1 MKKLISIFILSLL
14 FINTKADTHYINSG
28 NFYYSPS
35 SLTVDVNDTVVWLN
49 VQGFH
54 NVNFDISS
62 TTGNSFGN
70 PVSFISSPTGAD
82 TMYIHKFTVPG
93 YYEYD
98 CSVGSHAASGMI
110 GNITVNAITDCNGVA
125 NGTSLTD
132 TCGVCQQ
139 AYIYNFVTHIPTY
152 LNDTFNVVLGPTEIL
167 VMPNDPQNPLW
178 NSSCDSSVYDII
190 SNSADHTILEIAID
204 TCGLASTLDG
214 PGPFT
219 VFAPTDAAFNAL
231 PAGTISSL
239 LSNLPALTDILKYHV
254 VGDSVMSSMLSNGQ
268 TVTTLEGSDVTVTIS
283 GGNVYIENAMVTVA
297 DIVGDNGV
305 VHVIDAVL
313 LPPTPS
319 NSVYDI
325 ISNSADHTI
334 LEIAIDTCG
343 LASTLDGPGPFTV
356 FAPTDAAFNALP
368 AGTISSLLS
377 NLPALT
383 DILKYHVVGDSV
395 MSSMLSNGQTVT
407 TLEGSDVTVTISGGN
422 VYIENAMVTVADIV
436 GDNGVVHVIDAVL
449 LPPSPSNINEL
460 KSDDKIIYTVDILGK
475 IVVGQEKKNIILFDI
490 YESGKTIRRLV
501 IN

>member
-219 VFAPTDAAFNAL
+219 VFAPTDSAFNAL

-239 LSNLPALTDILKYHV
+239 LSNLPALI
-254 VGDSVMSSMLSNGQ
+254 
-268 TVTTLEGSDVTVTIS
+268 
-283 GGNVYIENAMVTVA
+283 
-297 DIVGDNGV
+297 
-305 VHVIDAVL
+305 
-313 LPPTPS
+313 
-319 NSVYDI
+319 
-325 ISNSADHTI
+325 
-334 LEIAIDTCG
+334 
-343 LASTLDGPGPFTV
+343 
-356 FAPTDAAFNALP
+356 
-368 AGTISSLLS
+368 
-377 NLPALT
+377 

-475 IVVGQEKKNIILFDI
+475 IVVGQEKKNMILFDI

>member
-110 GNITVNAITDCNGVA
+110 GNITVNAIDCNGVA

-475 IVVGQEKKNIILFDI
+475 IVVGQEKKNMILFDI